1 MQINPGML
9 IFALLDSG
17 IAFFLVFFIARAKFG
32 GVKSTLA
39 RTIAAILGTLV
50 FILYFALIVW
60 FNTERHTI
68 SDAAKNVIYAAP
80 IVLSILMTI
89 LTLLCQPPK
98 VENKDVEAEEENT
111 EDTPKEEA

>member
-9 IFALLDSG
+9 IFALLDSV
-17 IAFFLVFFIARAKFG
+17 IAFLLVFFVARAKFG

-60 FNTERHTI
+60 FNTELHTI

-89 LTLLCQPPK
+89 LTLLSQPPK
-98 VENKDVEAEEENT
+98 VENTDVEAEEEKT
-111 EDTPKEEA
+111 EASPDEEA